1 MWSVQTYNQTVEQF
15 YHDNCKKIIIIIVI
29 KILILELFFSG
40 HLYIINYFLY
50 MYVLVCT
57 LLSKLTL
64 KFNINQI
71 TSLYRASTDLS
82 QYLWFK
88 LLKSSSL
95 AIFFRYFVN
104 FNSSLSLC
112 LFLWASL
119 KGLILRQ
126 NEIKKVMTYKVTYQT
141 VCNLPSIYIF

>member
-1 MWSVQTYNQTVEQF
+1 MSSKISILSVQTYNSHRLTVLSSMITT
-15 YHDNCKKIIIIIVI
+15 KKNHIFFRPVIIT
-29 KILILELFFSG
+29 
-40 HLYIINYFLY
+40 FLY

-57 LLSKLTL
+57 LLSKLSY
-64 KFNINQI
+64 KQKSDYIII
-71 TSLYRASTDLS
+71 TSTRPTDLS

-104 FNSSLSLC
+104 LSSSLSLC

-126 NEIKKVMTYKVTYQT
+126 NEIKKKLQSSIMNNLQYKYFFKEHW
-141 VCNLPSIYIF
+141 YHWF